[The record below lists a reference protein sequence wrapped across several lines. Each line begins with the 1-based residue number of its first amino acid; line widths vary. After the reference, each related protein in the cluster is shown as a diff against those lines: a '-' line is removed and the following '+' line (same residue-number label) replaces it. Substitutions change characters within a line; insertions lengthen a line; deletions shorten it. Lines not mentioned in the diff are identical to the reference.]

1 MKQNL
6 LRSIY
11 IFISGVQMSV
21 NQRDSVDPEH
31 DILPGSN
38 VQATILFTRGA
49 PNPAATLR
57 SADHNSFRDQDISTD
72 SSMKSISIN
81 LP

>member
-1 MKQNL
+1 
-6 LRSIY
+6 
-11 IFISGVQMSV
+11 MSV
-21 NQRDSVDPEH
+21 NQRNSIDPEH

-38 VQATILFTRGA
+38 VQATVLFSRGVS
-49 PNPAATLR
+49 NPANSQR
-57 SADHNSFRDQDISTD
+57 STSQNSFRDQDVSTD

>member
-1 MKQNL
+1 
-6 LRSIY
+6 
-11 IFISGVQMSV
+11 MSV
-21 NQRDSVDPEH
+21 NQRDSIDPEH

-38 VQATILFTRGA
+38 VQATVLFSQNV
-49 PNPAATLR
+49 PNPASALR
-57 SADHNSFRDQDISTD
+57 STDQNSFRDQDVSTD

>member
-1 MKQNL
+1 
-6 LRSIY
+6 
-11 IFISGVQMSV
+11 MSV
-21 NQRDSVDPEH
+21 NQRNSIDPEH

-38 VQATILFTRGA
+38 VQATVLFSRGV
-49 PNPAATLR
+49 PNPASAPR
-57 SADHNSFRDQDISTD
+57 SADQNSFRDQDVSTD